1 MLGSTLRRLP
11 LVLLLACACARPG
24 GESAGAVEVEV
35 AGVARTLTQ
44 DELAA
49 LPVADV
55 SDRGRAYRGVRLRDL
70 LTALAVATDAPL
82 QASAGDGYTQT
93 LAPALLGRDDVIVA
107 YAVDDAPLAAG
118 DGPLRLVV
126 PGSPGLSVRQLV
138 RLGRP

>member
-1 MLGSTLRRLP
+1 M
-11 LVLLLACACARPG
+11 
-24 GESAGAVEVEV
+24 VEVEV

-44 DELAA
+44 AELAA

-55 SDRGRAYRGVRLRDL
+55 NDRGRAYRGVRLRDL
-70 LTALAVATDAPL
+70 LVELAIAADAPL
-82 QASAGDGYTQT
+82 QASAVDGYSQT

-126 PGSPGLSVRQLV
+126 PGSPGLAVRQLV
-138 RLGRP
+138 RLARP